1 MPHDGNPYRAAG
13 DFIRNV
19 GFPVAA
25 AIALFLVLIG
35 AIPSPLSRI
44 DAIQE
49 DLQKHRTIE
58 RERIRLERHICRS
71 LAVMA
76 RTDIA
81 KCDPNGGE

>member
-1 MPHDGNPYRAAG
+1 MPHDGSPYRAVG